1 MTSSLVIY
9 IFLWSRLICQIF
21 PCERPGQPF
30 AYHILGEA
38 KKKIENEKKI
48 AKQRVDNAH
57 RHAAYTPYAKKARQQ
72 EKKLWERRN
81 ERTYGANSQ
90 QTFEHT

>member
-38 KKKIENEKKI
+38 KKKKNRKRENRTCSI
-48 AKQRVDNAH
+48 GNTCTQTYT
-57 RHAAYTPYAKKARQQ
+57 YTPYAKKARQQ
-72 EKKLWERRN
+72 EKLWERRN